1 MSISNTLYIKN
12 MVCPRCIKVVSDELE
27 KLGIAIKSIILGEVE
42 TELPKNLLPLQ
53 QISEVLAINGF
64 ELIEDE
70 KSKIIER
77 IKNEIISAIQQYEE
91 IDLEKINFSKF
102 LSDTINKDYN
112 YLSSLFSKTE
122 GITIEHYI
130 ILQKIEKA
138 KEFIKYGQ
146 LTLSEISYKLGYSSV
161 QHLSRQFKNIT
172 GMTASEFKT
181 NQNNMRKPIDSVF
194 D

>member
-1 MSISNTLYIKN
+1 

-42 TELPKNLLPLQ
+42 TELPKILLPLQ
-53 QISEVLAINGF
+53 QISEVLALNGF

-91 IDLEKINFSKF
+91 FDLEKTNFSKF

-172 GMTASEFKT
+172 GMTASEFKN